1 MQRQCCDFWPRAG
14 STGPDGKWDALGHFM
29 DMGESGSLE
38 AFGGTGKGHDKVA
51 NNRQVPWYKCFVL
64 MMIDVKCDF
73 CAVVLP

>member
-1 MQRQCCDFWPRAG
+1 
-14 STGPDGKWDALGHFM
+14 M

-51 NNRQVPWYKCFVL
+51 NNGQVPWYKCFVL
-64 MMIDVKCDF
+64 MMIDDKCDF